1 MKKLLIGCF
10 FIASL
15 TACNSGGSKE
25 KEGKGTA
32 SDEPSANPDYQ
43 KGLALV
49 AKHKCMTCHAID
61 ETITGPPYRE
71 VAKKYASSPDTIVP
85 HLASKI
91 INGGTGVWG
100 ELMMTPNSAVTT
112 EEAESMVK
120 YILLL
125 KK

>member
-1 MKKLLIGCF
+1 MKKLLIGF
-10 FIASL
+10 FVLAAL
-15 TACNSGGSKE
+15 TACNGGDSKE
-25 KEGKGTA
+25 KDDKQAKTE
-32 SDEPSANPDYQ
+32 DPSANPDYQ

-71 VAKKYASSPDTIVP
+71 VAKKYADSPDTIVA

-91 INGGTGVWG
+91 INGGNGVWG
-100 ELMMTPNSAVTT
+100 EVFMTPNTGVTN
-112 EEAESMVK
+112 EEAEAMVK

>member
-1 MKKLLIGCF
+1 MKKILIGCLF
-10 FIASL
+10 LASL
-15 TACNSGGSKE
+15 NACNSGGSKE
-25 KEGKGTA
+25 KDGKTTA
-32 SDEPSANPDYQ
+32 NGDLSSNPDYQ
-43 KGLALV
+43 KGLTLV

-61 ETITGPPYRE
+61 ETITGPPYRD
-71 VAKKYASSPDTIVP
+71 VANKYGSYRDTIVP

-91 INGGTGVWG
+91 INGGSGVWG
-100 ELMMTPNSAVTT
+100 EIFMTPNSNVTT

>member
-1 MKKLLIGCF
+1 MKKLLMSF
-10 FIASL
+10 FVLAAL
-15 TACNSGGSKE
+15 TGCNSGGSKE
-25 KEGKGTA
+25 KDDKATTTEDL
-32 SDEPSANPDYQ
+32 SSNPDYQ

-71 VAKKYASSPDTIVP
+71 VAKKYGGSPDTIIA
-85 HLASKI
+85 HLAGKI
-91 INGGTGVWG
+91 INGGNGVWG
-100 ELMMTPNSAVTT
+100 EVFMTPNSGVTT